1 MMKLL
6 LTSSGC
12 SNPSIRA
19 SLVEMLGQ
27 PIEESSALLV
37 PTGIYPYPGGPYMST
52 RAITGAGV
60 SPFAGLGW
68 KQLGVLE
75 LSVLPSVDRD
85 VWEADVRAADAIL
98 VWGGNPVFLAHWMR
112 ESGLGEVLMGL
123 DSVYVGVSAGS
134 ICTATVFA
142 ESMPEPPR
150 GAGDPLSIE
159 PITYQMS
166 EGPVEWVIVSAT
178 GIGLTDVAIIPHYEN
193 PNHEDA
199 QGSNVEAWAARMS
212 TPVYAID
219 DQSAARVV
227 GGSVGVVSEGQ
238 WRLFNESPR

>member
-1 MMKLL
+1 MKLL

-12 SNPSIRA
+12 GNPSLRS

-27 PIEESSALLV
+27 PIEESTALLV
-37 PTGIYPYPGGPYMST
+37 PTGAYPFPGGPFLAT
-52 RAITGAGV
+52 RAITGASV
-60 SPFAGLGW
+60 SPLAGLGW

-75 LSVLPSVDRD
+75 PSVLPSVDREI
-85 VWEADVRAADAIL
+85 WEADVRAADAIL
-98 VWGGNPVFLAHWMR
+98 VWGGNPVFLAYWMR
-112 ESGLGEVLMGL
+112 ESGLGEVLADL

-150 GAGDPLSIE
+150 GAGDVLSID
-159 PITYQMS
+159 PISYQMS
-166 EGPVEWVIVSAT
+166 AGPAEWVIVSAT
-178 GIGLTDVAIIPHYEN
+178 GMGLTDFAIIPHYEN

-199 QGSNVEAWAARMS
+199 QGTNVEAWAARMS

-219 DQSAARVV
+219 DQSAVRVV
-227 GGSVGVVSEGQ
+227 GGSVDVVSEGQ
-238 WRLFNESPR
+238 WHLFNGSNG